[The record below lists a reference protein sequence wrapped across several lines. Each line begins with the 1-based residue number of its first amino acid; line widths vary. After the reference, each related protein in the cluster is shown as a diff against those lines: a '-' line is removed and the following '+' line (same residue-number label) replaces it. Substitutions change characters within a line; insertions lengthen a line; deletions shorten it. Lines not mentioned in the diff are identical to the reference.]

1 MFVGLVQRCEQI
13 AMPTM
18 TLSQA
23 MDVFDERFYGL
34 PNLID
39 ALSAIIVEMTTVRSI
54 RNFLLIWL
62 NGFRLA
68 KNSSVH

>member
-1 MFVGLVQRCEQI
+1 MFVGLIQRCEQI

-18 TLSQA
+18 NLSQA

-39 ALSAIIVEMTTVRSI
+39 ALSAIIIEMTTVRSNQS
-54 RNFLLIWL
+54 NFSL
-62 NGFRLA
+62 
-68 KNSSVH
+68 H